1 MEDLSRY
8 LIRVVCGA
16 LVCSVINR
24 LGQGSG
30 CHGALQVLGG
40 VFLTIVLIQPLGSL
54 WNFEPVFSTQ
64 DWELTAQAIAA
75 EGTASAGKM
84 RGSIIT
90 QQLESYIITKA
101 EEAGAEVNAD
111 VTLGEDFLPKSVVIS
126 GPVSPGAKQKLTR
139 ILTGELGIPEAGQQW
154 TG

>member
-1 MEDLSRY
+1 MEAFSRY
-8 LIRVVCGA
+8 LIRVVCAA

-24 LGQGSG
+24 MGQGSG
-30 CHGALQVLGG
+30 CQGTLRILSG

-54 WNFEPVFSTQ
+54 WNFEPTFSPQ
-64 DWELTAQAIAA
+64 DWDLTAQVIAA

-84 RGSIIT
+84 RGAIIT

-101 EEAGAEVNAD
+101 EEAGAEVNAEGS
-111 VTLGEDFLPKSVVIS
+111 LGEDFLPTAVVIS

-139 ILTGELGIPEAGQQW
+139 ILTGELGIPEACQQW